1 MAESKLDKSKVSVLI
16 AENAPEKR
24 LERIELLRKLSYT
37 RITQAADGSA
47 AFHALKRRS
56 INVILS
62 AVKMPQ
68 MNGIALLKVVSS
80 DEELLD
86 IPIVF
91 ITDSIS
97 KEFVREAG
105 RYGAAG
111 ILIEPLDEQALDEK
125 IIEVVQNQEDEKTEE
140 VKDLFSEAQ
149 KLASEGKL
157 DRALKVYETIL
168 EVHEDA
174 EVYANIGYIMSAQG
188 KFQEAIISFRKAVMI
203 NNVHAKAYQSIGD
216 VYIKKGEPSQAEQY
230 FQKAGD
236 IFLERDQDN
245 AAEESFN
252 EVLKLNPETTNVYNS
267 LGILHRKRKNFKE
280 AVRMYEAALKIDT
293 TDENIYY
300 NLGRAMLEDK
310 RVDDAKSM
318 FNHAL
323 KMKPNFTEAKRML
336 LSIEV
341 GSR

>member
-1 MAESKLDKSKVSVLI
+1 MAETSLDKSKVSVLI
-16 AENAPEKR
+16 AENIPEKR
-24 LERIELLRKLSYT
+24 LERIEMLRKLGYS

-56 INVILS
+56 IDVILS

-68 MNGIALLKVVSS
+68 MNGVALLKIVSS
-80 DEELLD
+80 DDELLD
-86 IPIVF
+86 IPLVF
-91 ITDSIS
+91 ITDAIS

-125 IIEVVQNQEDEKTEE
+125 IIDVMQSLEDEKSEE

-149 KLASEGKL
+149 KLVNEGKL
-157 DRALKVYETIL
+157 DKALKVFESIL

-174 EVYANIGYIMSAQG
+174 EVYANMGYIMSAQG
-188 KFQEAIISFRKAVMI
+188 KFQEAIVSFRKAVMI
-203 NNVHAKAYQSIGD
+203 NNVHAKAYKSIGE
-216 VYIKKGEPSQAEQY
+216 VYIKKGEPRQAEQY

-236 IFLERDQDN
+236 IFLERDQDDE
-245 AAEESFN
+245 AEESFN

-267 LGILHRKRKNFKE
+267 LGILHRKRKSFKD
-280 AVRMYEAALKIDT
+280 AVRMYEAALKIDPA
-293 TDENIYY
+293 DENIYY

-310 RVDDAKSM
+310 RIDDARLM
-318 FNHAL
+318 FNQAL
-323 KMKPNFTEAKRML
+323 KMKPNFPEAKRML

>member
-1 MAESKLDKSKVSVLI
+1 MAESSLDKGKVSVLI
-16 AENAPEKR
+16 AENIPEKR
-24 LERIELLRKLSYT
+24 LERIEMLRKLGYT

-56 INVILS
+56 IDVILS

-80 DEELLD
+80 DDELLD

-111 ILIEPLDEQALDEK
+111 ILIEPLDEPALDEK
-125 IIEVVQNQEDEKTEE
+125 IIEVVQSHEDEKSEE
-140 VKDLFSEAQ
+140 VRDLFAEAH
-149 KLASEGKL
+149 KLVSDGKL
-157 DRALKVYETIL
+157 DKALKVFESIL
-168 EVHEDA
+168 EVQEDA
-174 EVYANIGYIMSAQG
+174 EVYANMGYIMSAQG
-188 KFQEAIISFRKAVMI
+188 KFQEAIVSFRKAVMI
-203 NNVHAKAYQSIGD
+203 NNVHAKAYKSIGE
-216 VYIKKGEPSQAEQY
+216 VYVKKGEPRQAEQY

-236 IFLERDQDN
+236 IFLERDQDSE
-245 AAEESFN
+245 AEDSFN
-252 EVLKLNPETTNVYNS
+252 EVLKLNPDTTNVYNS
-267 LGILHRKRKNFKE
+267 LGILHRKRNNFKD
-280 AVRMYEAALKIDT
+280 AVRMYEAALKIDPG
-293 TDENIYY
+293 DENIYY

-310 RVDDAKSM
+310 RVDDAKAM
-318 FNHAL
+318 FNQAL
-323 KMKPNFTEAKRML
+323 KMKPNFQEAKHML